1 MKFCPNCGYKFSDEK
16 EKFCRDCGFDRF
28 NLNDKTVGRDE
39 QLKEPTT
46 ADKFKAYLNNTIN
59 DNSPVNGFHGMMSMM
74 GMMGAGGSGRSFSYS
89 SSGMSMNSGCDYN
102 VKEVDGKLIA
112 SVRMPNLFATT
123 PKEFN
128 IEDEVFNKITSIID
142 KYDGDKWD
150 GFNKHATDVMDGT
163 SYSFSY
169 CDGKDRKIHATGY
182 MCSPDGF
189 GSAMREIFDVI
200 DEIYYINFPDYYKIM
215 EKYIVGDVIKKY
227 GETNR
232 SVSYGNIMGTS
243 KYLCFNPDRFVV
255 GENSLPPGFLTYRL
269 FGDYCREENDDPKIK
284 VRAITVMIEKVKAED
299 SDYHGTGLKLMYW
312 GFNENAEIEL
322 LDEYLLNGDFVRGQ
336 EGSFYIFTYNS
347 AFGPVIGYFLAADYK
362 YGDLKQ
368 KFHFYMYK
376 LAKDKLE
383 IIDEDFE
390 DVSVEQGILSDEQ
403 IEKLAAVADKACMDY
418 LANYIRTCESRKY
431 LNIYPS
437 THTTNSVIA
446 LQWKSFICDDFV
458 EATKVT
464 KPGEQIKDCR
474 IEVYKMG

>member
-1 MKFCPNCGYKFSDEK
+1 MKFCPNCGYKFVDDK

-59 DNSPVNGFHGMMSMM
+59 DNSPVNGFHGMMCMM

-123 PKEFN
+123 SKEFN

-215 EKYIVGDVIKKY
+215 EKYILNDVIKEY
-227 GETNR
+227 GESNR
-232 SVSYGNIMGTS
+232 CVNYGNIMGTS
-243 KYLCFNPDRFVV
+243 RYLSNGPDYFMV
-255 GENSLPPGFLTYRL
+255 GENSLPEGLLTYRT
-269 FGDYCREENDDPKIK
+269 FGGYCSDEEDTGIKI
-284 VRAITVMIEKVKAED
+284 RALTVMIKKVKAKD
-299 SDYHGTGLKLMYW
+299 SDYHGRGINLMYW
-312 GFNENAEIEL
+312 GFNEDKEPVL
-322 LDEYLLNGDFVRGQ
+322 LDEYLPIGDFVQGQ
-336 EGSFYIFTYNS
+336 EGSIYIYSFDGKT
-347 AFGPVIGYFLAADYK
+347 GPVIGIFFVSESR
-362 YGDLKQ
+362 YGDIKQ
-368 KFHFYMYK
+368 KFDFFVYK
-376 LAKDKLE
+376 LTKDKIE
-383 IIDEDFE
+383 ITGEVIER
-390 DVSVEQGILSDEQ
+390 VSFEQGQLNDEQ
-403 IEKLAAVADKACMDY
+403 IEEMAAIADKAGMDFIEGQ
-418 LANYIRTCESRKY
+418 IRNCPTRKY
-431 LNIYPS
+431 LNLYPN
-437 THTTNSVIA
+437 THTTKSILNMRWKSVIG
-446 LQWKSFICDDFV
+446 DDFTELTHTV
-458 EATKVT
+458 EKGN
-464 KPGEQIKDCR
+464 PLKDYR
-474 IEVYKMG
+474 IDVYKEN